1 MSVHEEQSSRRLLVF
16 FLGRHLEEMD
26 KYGCGVDQGYW
37 RWRGTGK
44 TTSTAFNASR
54 EEGHQRKAKAMST
67 PDGEDNEALM
77 RESDEEKRW
86 RHQKD
91 PHVGS
96 SGKIERHRCARRSH
110 MRQAH
115 MSFSLHGSLTKRREK
130 EPRAARS
137 QAHMSTSIVSSQ
149 IEWLTR
155 WTRRRSYGEEKNVM
169 WCMEF

>member
-1 MSVHEEQSSRRLLVF
+1 
-16 FLGRHLEEMD
+16 
-26 KYGCGVDQGYW
+26 
-37 RWRGTGK
+37 
-44 TTSTAFNASR
+44 
-54 EEGHQRKAKAMST
+54 MST
-67 PDGEDNEALM
+67 PGGEDNEALM

-110 MRQAH
+110 MRQDH

-130 EPRAARS
+130 EPCAARS

-155 WTRRRSYGEEKNVM
+155 WTRRRSYGEEKKGDVVHGILKRWNQFLLYRI
-169 WCMEF
+169 EFGSVYATPTNMVCV